1 MLLSKSVTTE
11 ARYEIISRNN
21 LQAAGKF
28 SLLLLQCI
36 GVLSSD
42 IMNHKS
48 CLQVQE
54 KKKIN
59 KICLCGSSEALTMN
73 KTRFLTWLMVTSQ
86 RLERHKAEPQCM
98 LLV

>member
-54 KKKIN
+54 EKKN
-59 KICLCGSSEALTMN
+59 KQDMFVWFFRSSYDE
-73 KTRFLTWLMVTSQ
+73 
-86 RLERHKAEPQCM
+86 
-98 LLV
+98 